1 MLNES
6 QTFFSMGCFSQAISL
21 TKTSGNSEN
30 WFVTV
35 KALLE
40 NMSKLFDISIVLSE
54 IPKILVYLPVTME
67 LAIVSFAVSL
77 VFGLVIALVK
87 KNEIPVLKQIANIF
101 ISIIRGTPIIVQ
113 LYVTYFG
120 IPLILKAVNLQFG
133 TEYNVNGVPSIIY
146 AFIALALNESAFNAE
161 IIRGAL
167 NSVGQ
172 GQMEA
177 CHALGMTTWQ
187 TLRRVVIPEALTVAF
202 PSLINSFIGL
212 IKGTSLAFTCAVV
225 EMTAQA
231 KILGGRDF
239 RYFEAYVALAVIY
252 WFVTFILEQI
262 SKYVEKRLAIPNDAP
277 DIEDSD
283 CNKKQAVAR

>member
-1 MLNES
+1 
-6 QTFFSMGCFSQAISL
+6 
-21 TKTSGNSEN
+21 
-30 WFVTV
+30 
-35 KALLE
+35 
-40 NMSKLFDISIVLSE
+40 MSKLFDISIVLSE

-77 VFGLVIALVK
+77 VFGLAIALVK
-87 KNEIPVLKQIANIF
+87 KNEIPVLKQIASIF

-172 GQMEA
+172 GQVEA
-177 CHALGMTTWQ
+177 CHAMGMTT
-187 TLRRVVIPEALTVAF
+187 
-202 PSLINSFIGL
+202 
-212 IKGTSLAFTCAVV
+212 
-225 EMTAQA
+225 
-231 KILGGRDF
+231 
-239 RYFEAYVALAVIY
+239 
-252 WFVTFILEQI
+252 
-262 SKYVEKRLAIPNDAP
+262 
-277 DIEDSD
+277 
-283 CNKKQAVAR
+283 

>member
-1 MLNES
+1 
-6 QTFFSMGCFSQAISL
+6 
-21 TKTSGNSEN
+21 
-30 WFVTV
+30 
-35 KALLE
+35 
-40 NMSKLFDISIVLSE
+40 MSKLFDISIVLSE

-77 VFGLVIALVK
+77 VFGLAIALVK
-87 KNEIPVLKQIANIF
+87 KNEIPVLKQIASIF

-172 GQMEA
+172 
-177 CHALGMTTWQ
+177 
-187 TLRRVVIPEALTVAF
+187 
-202 PSLINSFIGL
+202 IGR
-212 IKGTSLAFTCAVV
+212 AHV
-225 EMTAQA
+225 
-231 KILGGRDF
+231 
-239 RYFEAYVALAVIY
+239 
-252 WFVTFILEQI
+252 
-262 SKYVEKRLAIPNDAP
+262 
-277 DIEDSD
+277 
-283 CNKKQAVAR
+283 